1 MSPSQDVGS
10 LTSPAMWLVVGLGN
24 PGTQY
29 RRTRH
34 NLGFMVIDRLAEQL
48 SIELNQLVCH
58 AWVGLTQID
67 ESQVVLAK
75 PRTYMNRSGVSA
87 QCLLR
92 RYQLPASQ
100 MLVIVDDL
108 ALPLGKLRLRR
119 RGSAGGH
126 NGLKSI
132 IESLGS
138 QEFPRLRLGIL
149 PEQAKIEDYADFV
162 LSGFT
167 ADEQTAVESMI
178 ERSVTTVLTVV
189 REGLD
194 KAIARCH

>member
-48 SIELNQLVCH
+48 RIELNQLVCH
-58 AWVGLTQID
+58 AWVGLTQSD

-162 LSGFT
+162 LSDFT